1 MTVITRFA
9 PSPTGSLHIGGARTA
24 LFNWLWARHNGGKF
38 LLRIED
44 TDAKRNIEHVESQ
57 IIQSLKWLGLDWDD
71 AIFKQSENAYQ
82 HIAVASA
89 LVRSGHAYIDFTTDK
104 EMEALRAQHTG
115 KGPFRYDSPYRDQTF
130 DQDSEEVWGRDHTI
144 RMKVPRE
151 GKQAVFDHVQGK
163 VEVDNSEIE
172 DFVLLKSDGKPTFL
186 LAGACDDIEMGVN
199 WVIRG
204 DDHLNNTFKQKLIY
218 NALAEALPNYAHI
231 PLIHNAAGQK
241 YSKRDGA
248 AGVEEFAENYLSDAL
263 FNYLLRL
270 GWGHGNDE
278 IISREQAVEW
288 FDIKNVKRNPA
299 RMDETKLKS
308 VNAHYVR
315 AMSPR
320 EVGAALGL
328 GPEYD
333 WLMPEVQKRI
343 QTLPEA
349 LPYVRFLTERPPA
362 LYEQNS
368 IDLIPYLERTN
379 WTAQDLK
386 DETMNFCEARD
397 LKMRDVAA
405 SVRWSLCGAP
415 HSLSVFDM
423 MAALGKDETIHRLLG
438 NRATVEA

>member
-44 TDAKRNIEHVESQ
+44 TDTIRNLTGVEDQIET
-57 IIQSLKWLGLDWDD
+57 SLKWLGLDWDD
-71 AIFKQSENAYQ
+71 GYVHRQSENAYQ
-82 HIAVASA
+82 HVCVASELQRLGA
-89 LVRSGHAYIDFTTDK
+89 AYVDFDVEAEK
-104 EMEALRAQHTG
+104 ETG
-115 KGPFRYDSPYRDQTF
+115 KPYRGKDRDVVF
-130 DQDSEEVWGRDHTI
+130 DYSNEADFSWMEREHVI
-144 RMKVPRE
+144 RMKVPE
-151 GKQAVFDHVQGK
+151 GKLTIQDHVQG
-163 VEVDNSEIE
+163 EVTVDCSEIE
-172 DFVLLKSDGKPTFL
+172 DFVIVRSNGSPTFL
-186 LAGACDDIEMGVN
+186 LAGAVDDIEMGVN

-204 DDHLNNTFKQKLIY
+204 DDHLNNAFKQKLIY
-218 NALAEALPNYAHI
+218 DALGADLPNYAHI
-231 PLIHNAAGQK
+231 PLIHNAAGKK

-248 AGVEEFAENYLSDAL
+248 AGVDEFARDYEPDAL

-288 FDIKNVKRNPA
+288 FDIANVKRNPA
-299 RMDETKLKS
+299 RLDETKLKS
-308 VNAHYVR
+308 VNSHYVR
-315 AMSPR
+315 TMAP
-320 EVGAALGL
+320 ETFGQNLGL
-328 GPEYD
+328 DPKHY
-333 WLMPEVQKRI
+333 WLVPEVQKRI
-343 QTLPEA
+343 QTVPEA
-349 LPYVRFLTERPPA
+349 IPYLRFLTERPVA

-368 IDLIPYLERTN
+368 IDVIPYLERTN

-397 LKMRDVAA
+397 LKMKDVAA
-405 SVRWSLCGAP
+405 SIRWSLCGAP

-438 NRATVEA
+438 NRATIDA